1 MKTVWDAETRAELIA
16 RMSKLTAT
24 TPAQWGK
31 MNAAQMVGHCTDPL
45 RAAMGEMKV
54 AGKRTPFRFAPLRW
68 LVIYKMPW
76 PKGAPTAPEF
86 IHQGPEDLQKN
97 LVTLATTLERFAAHR
112 KNGYQ
117 SHAAFGS
124 LTEKD
129 WGYLTWRHMDHH
141 LRQFGL

>member
-1 MKTVWDAETRAELIA
+1 MNTVWDADTRKELMRRLNGLKPDA
-16 RMSKLTAT
+16 SPR
-24 TPAQWGK
+24 WGK
-31 MNAAQMVGHCTDPL
+31 MNAAQMVGHVTDPL

-54 AGKRTPFRFAPLRW
+54 ADKNSPLRLAPLRW

-86 IHQGPEDLQKN
+86 IHAGPEDLQKN
-97 LVTLATTLERFAAHR
+97 LDTLRTTLDRFCAHR
-112 KNGYQ
+112 NRRFQ

-124 LTEKD
+124 LSEKD
-129 WGYLTWRHMDHH
+129 WGCLTWRHLDHH